1 MKDLTLV
8 VLGEIEEDNE
18 EKELSEQDEAV
29 GDKGGLE
36 ESGEKQSKELFAL
49 KLRSIAMSS
58 SSSVVD
64 V

>member
-8 VLGEIEEDNE
+8 VLGEIEHWE

-36 ESGEKQSKELFAL
+36 ETGEKQSKELFAL

>member
-36 ESGEKQSKELFAL
+36 ETGEKQAKELFAL
-49 KLRSIAMSS
+49 TLRSIAMSS

>member
-1 MKDLTLV
+1 VKDLTLV
-8 VLGEIEEDNE
+8 VQGEIEDCE
-18 EKELSEQDEAV
+18 EKELSEQDEDV

-36 ESGEKQSKELFAL
+36 ETGEKQSRELFAL

>member
-8 VLGEIEEDNE
+8 VFGEIEECE

-36 ESGEKQSKELFAL
+36 ETGEKRSKELFAL

>member
-8 VLGEIEEDNE
+8 VHGEIEECE

-29 GDKGGLE
+29 GDMGGLE
-36 ESGEKQSKELFAL
+36 ETGEKRSKELLAL
-49 KLRSIAMSS
+49 KLRSIAMSA
-58 SSSVVD
+58 SSSVVVD

>member
-8 VLGEIEEDNE
+8 VLGEIEHCE

-36 ESGEKQSKELFAL
+36 ETGEKQSKELFAL
-49 KLRSIAMSS
+49 KLRSMAMSS

>member
-8 VLGEIEEDNE
+8 VQGEIEACE

-36 ESGEKQSKELFAL
+36 ETGEKRSKELFAL

>member
-18 EKELSEQDEAV
+18 EKELSEQDEGV

-36 ESGEKQSKELFAL
+36 ETGEKQAKELFAL
-49 KLRSIAMSS
+49 TLRSIAMSS
-58 SSSVVD
+58 SSSLVD
-64 V
+64 I